1 MGDVS
6 ALRDMEK
13 SAALV
18 AVPKRT
24 VVLFFPGYELRG
36 KVVRGSGVKEN

>member
-13 SAALV
+13 SAAL
-18 AVPKRT
+18 ATVPKRT
-24 VVLFFPGYELRG
+24 GMEDVSVFPR
-36 KVVRGSGVKEN
+36 V